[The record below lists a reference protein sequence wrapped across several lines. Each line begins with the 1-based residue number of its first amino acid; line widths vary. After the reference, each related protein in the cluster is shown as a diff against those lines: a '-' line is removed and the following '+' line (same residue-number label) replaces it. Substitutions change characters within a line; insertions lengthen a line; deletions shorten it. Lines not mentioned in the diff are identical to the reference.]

1 MTKFIRYS
9 NINRAHFNKPIGPGI
24 FLLACKE
31 TTLFLFGALTGS
43 FDLSTRNKKKKIH
56 QIIERKT
63 IIKVDEIYKI

>member
-1 MTKFIRYS
+1 MQR
-9 NINRAHFNKPIGPGI
+9 NA
-24 FLLACKE
+24 
-31 TTLFLFGALTGS
+31 LFLFGALTGS